1 MQVKDFL
8 DDPTG
13 RGRGGRNHPSYDN
26 SILATV
32 APEYSIGEVL
42 LGSAYR
48 GLLFMRAEGDVDLEK
63 IDELPDI
70 FPNDLGG
77 PDLWRTLLKQE
88 QGGLASPVRGGQKT
102 IRLPQLMPLVPQ
114 IAYHAC
120 VLGRVRSRWNPWN
133 LLLHVIGGG
142 LGETKGKELVKRMGE
157 SLRVDEDDDT
167 FARFVALAFNPST
180 KQLLAY
186 PYLSIGLTGEQ
197 LRAFRGTANI
207 ASARSPA
214 ERFCMDLEAI
224 LLLKNRLTRRQW
236 TVLLEAILRV
246 GLGAHVLW
254 VCYVN
259 TVCWRFVLSV
269 TSGNALP
276 SEIEIEASLWQSHR
290 DTNSFL
296 EFGHNADLLI
306 RRLLEKY
313 VLARFGLNL
322 LFCLLEDAGHPW
334 PLGQAVGYSRTGG
347 KSAPSAIKL
356 FLEHVSNNRAILD
369 AASMSKGGTGVS
381 QWLCA
386 TCAMLLEEHSL
397 LAKCQSG
404 FTSNILEFT
413 RYSLGQVETEDP
425 EKKSYD
431 QAYLLANLAGG
442 RRRKSLWVT
451 QPGPAMLISL
461 VHACC
466 YAQGD
471 IPATTED
478 FRSHL
483 ADYGLRVPTG
493 ELAKGQVGTDLENLG
508 LVIDSP
514 DAAGGRL
521 LVDPFYVSNDR

>member
-1 MQVKDFL
+1 MKVKDFL
-8 DDPTG
+8 NDPTG
-13 RGRGGRNHPSYDN
+13 RGRGGKGHPSYDH

-48 GLLFMRAEGDVDLEK
+48 GLFFMRSERDVDLEK
-63 IDELPDI
+63 IGQLPDT
-70 FPNDLGG
+70 FSNYLGG
-77 PDLWRTLLKQE
+77 PDLWHILLEQV

-142 LGETKGKELVKRMGE
+142 LGEVRGKELVKQLGD
-157 SLRVDEDDDT
+157 SLQVNGDDDV
-167 FARFVALAFNPST
+167 FARFVSEAFSPSVT
-180 KQLLAY
+180 KLLVD
-186 PYLSIGLTGEQ
+186 PYTAVRLTDDQ
-197 LRAFRGTANI
+197 LRAFRGTTNI
-207 ASARSPA
+207 APSASPA
-214 ERFCMDLEAI
+214 ERFCKDIEAI
-224 LLLKNRLTRRQW
+224 LQLKNTLTRRQW

-246 GLGAHVLW
+246 GLSTHVLW
-254 VCYVN
+254 ICHIN
-259 TVCWRFVLSV
+259 TVCWQFVLSV
-269 TSGNALP
+269 TSGNNLP
-276 SEIEIEASLWQSHR
+276 TENEIEIGFWQSHR
-290 DTNSFL
+290 DKNSLL
-296 EFGHNADLLI
+296 EFGHNADLSI
-306 RRLLEKY
+306 RHLLEKY
-313 VLARFGLNL
+313 VYARFGLNL
-322 LFCLLEDAGHPW
+322 LFCLLEDAGCSW
-334 PLGQAVGYSRTGG
+334 PINQIVGCSR
-347 KSAPSAIKL
+347 KSTASAAAATRL
-356 FLEHVSNNRAILD
+356 FLEHISTNRALLD
-369 AASMSKGGTGVS
+369 AECINKGGTSIS
-381 QWLCA
+381 QWLLS
-386 TCAMLLEEHSL
+386 TCSALLEEHSS

-404 FTSNILEFT
+404 FTNNILEFV

-431 QAYLLANLAGG
+431 QAYLLANLGGG
-442 RRRKSLWVT
+442 RRKRSFWIT

-466 YAQGD
+466 YDQGD
-471 IPATTED
+471 IPATIED

-493 ELAKGQVGTDLENLG
+493 ELAKGQVGADLENLG

-521 LVDPFYVSNDR
+521 LVDPFFLNSSK